1 MRITPIL
8 GLSLLVLFGTVSAKE
23 KTALVRPSHG
33 GQVDRAYLAMDLQT
47 LEKTFTR
54 KVGMIEARWEE
65 YTVSR
70 ERMLSEGELSGWEKA
85 KIEKKLSEIDTL
97 GQTFYVI
104 LRTAQDMAS
113 VDPAKWSFEVTDGS
127 DKVVPEILT
136 GKEGAA
142 EMEKKGNSPMTWKS
156 YISLYAKGL
165 VLKPG
170 AKFLRLVAMDPQGRK
185 SVTEWRF
192 K

>member
-1 MRITPIL
+1 MKRVLISCIIL
-8 GLSLLVLFGTVSAKE
+8 LFLPYSVQAKE
-23 KTALVRPSHG
+23 KAALVHPSHG

-47 LEKTFTR
+47 LERTFTR

-65 YTVSR
+65 YAVSR
-70 ERMLSEGELSGWEKA
+70 ERMLSEAELSGWDKA
-85 KIEKKLSEIDTL
+85 KIADKISAIDTL

-104 LRTAQDMAS
+104 LQTTTDITSA
-113 VDPAKWSFEVTDGS
+113 DPTKWTFEVTDGTS
-127 DKVVPEILT
+127 RVVPEILT

-165 VLKPG
+165 VLSPG
-170 AKFLRLVAMDPQGRK
+170 AKFLRLGAMDPQGRK
-185 SVTEWRF
+185 SLTEWRF

>member
-1 MRITPIL
+1 
-8 GLSLLVLFGTVSAKE
+8 
-23 KTALVRPSHG
+23 
-33 GQVDRAYLAMDLQT
+33 LAMDVQT

-65 YTVSR
+65 YAVSR
-70 ERMLSEGELSGWEKA
+70 ERMLSEAELSGWDKA
-85 KIEKKLSEIDTL
+85 KIADKISAIDTL

-104 LRTAQDMAS
+104 LQTTTDITSA
-113 VDPAKWSFEVTDGS
+113 DPTKWTFEVTDGTS
-127 DKVVPEILT
+127 GVVPEILT

-165 VLKPG
+165 VLRPG
-170 AKFLRLVAMDPQGRK
+170 PKFLRLVAMDPQGRK

>member
-1 MRITPIL
+1 MKRVLIFWIIL
-8 GLSLLVLFGTVSAKE
+8 LFLAYSVPARE
-23 KTALVRPSHG
+23 KAALVHPSHG
-33 GQVDRAYLAMDLQT
+33 GQVDRAYLAMDLQA

-54 KVGMIEARWEE
+54 KIGMIEARWEE
-65 YTVSR
+65 YAVSR
-70 ERMLSEGELSGWEKA
+70 ERMLSEAELSGWDKA
-85 KIEKKLSEIDTL
+85 KIADKISAIDTL

-104 LRTAQDMAS
+104 LQTTTDITS
-113 VDPAKWSFEVTDGS
+113 VDPTKWTFEVKDGTS
-127 DKVVPEILT
+127 RVVPEILT

-142 EMEKKGNSPMTWKS
+142 EMEKKGDSPMTWKS

-170 AKFLRLVAMDPQGRK
+170 AKFLRLGAMDPQGRK

>member
-1 MRITPIL
+1 MRTIPIL

-65 YTVSR
+65 YAVSR
-70 ERMLSEGELSGWEKA
+70 ERMLSEGELSGWKKA
-85 KIEKKLSEIDTL
+85 KIENKLSEIDTL

-104 LRTAQDMAS
+104 LRTSKDMAS
-113 VDPAKWSFEVTDGS
+113 ADPKKWTFEVTDGS
-127 DKVVPEILT
+127 RTVTPEILT

-142 EMEKKGNSPMTWKS
+142 EMEMKGNAPMVWKS
-156 YISLYAKGL
+156 YVSLYARGL
-165 VLKPG
+165 VIVPG
-170 AKFLRLVAMDPQGRK
+170 AKFLRFVATDPQGK
-185 SVTEWRF
+185 KFIAEWRF

>member
-1 MRITPIL
+1 MRTIPIL
-8 GLSLLVLFGTVSAKE
+8 GLSLLVLFGTVSAKG
-23 KTALVRPSHG
+23 KTALVHPSHG
-33 GQVDRAYLAMDLQT
+33 GQVDRDYLAMDLQT

-65 YTVSR
+65 YAVSR
-70 ERMLSEGELSGWEKA
+70 ERMLSEAELSGWDKA
-85 KIEKKLSEIDTL
+85 KIADKISAIDTL
-97 GQTFYVI
+97 GQAFYVI
-104 LRTAQDMAS
+104 LQTATDITSA
-113 VDPAKWSFEVTDGS
+113 DPTKWTFEVTDGTS
-127 DKVVPEILT
+127 RVVPEILT

-142 EMEKKGNSPMTWKS
+142 EMEKKDNFPMIWKS

-170 AKFLRLVAMDPQGRK
+170 AKFLRLGAVDPQGRK

>member
-1 MRITPIL
+1 MKRVLIFCIIL
-8 GLSLLVLFGTVSAKE
+8 LFLAYSVPAKE
-23 KTALVRPSHG
+23 KATLVHPSHG

-54 KVGMIEARWEE
+54 KGGMIEARWEE
-65 YTVSR
+65 YAVSR
-70 ERMLSEGELSGWEKA
+70 ERMLSEAELSGWDKA
-85 KIEKKLSEIDTL
+85 KIADKISAIDTL

-104 LRTAQDMAS
+104 LRTATDITSA
-113 VDPAKWSFEVTDGS
+113 DPTKWTFEVTDGTS
-127 DKVVPEILT
+127 RVVPEILT

-170 AKFLRLVAMDPQGRK
+170 AKFLRLGAVDPQGRK
-185 SVTEWRF
+185 FITEWWF

>member
-1 MRITPIL
+1 MRTIPIL

>member
-1 MRITPIL
+1 MKQAMIL
-8 GLSLLVLFGTVSAKE
+8 CSLLLAVASPASAKE
-23 KTALVRPSHG
+23 KAAVIRPSHG

-65 YTVSR
+65 YAVSR
-70 ERMLSEGELSGWEKA
+70 ERMLSEAELSGWGKA
-85 KIEKKLSEIDTL
+85 KIDKKLSEIDTL

-170 AKFLRLVAMDPQGRK
+170 AKFLRLGAIDPQGRK

>member
-1 MRITPIL
+1 MRTIPIL
-8 GLSLLVLFGTVSAKE
+8 GLSLLVLFGTVSSKE

-65 YTVSR
+65 YAVSR

>member
-1 MRITPIL
+1 MKRVLISCIIL
-8 GLSLLVLFGTVSAKE
+8 LFLAYSVPAKE
-23 KTALVRPSHG
+23 KAALVRPSHG
-33 GQVDRAYLAMDLQT
+33 GQVNRAYLAMDLQT

-65 YTVSR
+65 YAVSR
-70 ERMLSEGELSGWEKA
+70 ERMLSEAELSGWDKA
-85 KIEKKLSEIDTL
+85 KIADKISAIDTL

-104 LRTAQDMAS
+104 LQTATDITSA
-113 VDPAKWSFEVTDGS
+113 DPTKWTFEVTDGTS
-127 DKVVPEILT
+127 RVVPEILT

-165 VLKPG
+165 VLNPG
-170 AKFLRLVAMDPQGRK
+170 AKFLRLGAMDPQGRK

>member
-1 MRITPIL
+1 MKQVLIL
-8 GLSLLVLFGTVSAKE
+8 GTILFAFFSLAGGKE
-23 KTALVRPSHG
+23 KTVLIRPSHG
-33 GQVDRAYLAMDLQT
+33 GQVDRVYLGMDLQA
-47 LEKTFTR
+47 LEKIFTR

-65 YTVSR
+65 YAVSR
-70 ERMLSEGELSGWEKA
+70 ERMLSEAELSGWEKA
-85 KIEKKLSEIDTL
+85 KIDKKLSEIDTL

-170 AKFLRLVAMDPQGRK
+170 AKFLRLVAINPQGRK

>member
-1 MRITPIL
+1 MRTIPIL

-65 YTVSR
+65 YAVSR

>member
-1 MRITPIL
+1 MKQVLIL
-8 GLSLLVLFGTVSAKE
+8 GTILFAFFSLAGGKE
-23 KTALVRPSHG
+23 KTVLIRPSHG
-33 GQVDRAYLAMDLQT
+33 GQVDRVYLGMDLQA

-65 YTVSR
+65 YAVSR
-70 ERMLSEGELSGWEKA
+70 ERMLSEAELSGWEKA

-156 YISLYAKGL
+156 YISLYAKDL

>member
-1 MRITPIL
+1 MKRVLIFCIIL
-8 GLSLLVLFGTVSAKE
+8 LFLAYSVPAKG
-23 KTALVRPSHG
+23 KAALVHPSHG
-33 GQVDRAYLAMDLQT
+33 GQVDRDYLAMDLQT

-65 YTVSR
+65 YAVSR
-70 ERMLSEGELSGWEKA
+70 ERMLSEAELSGWDKA
-85 KIEKKLSEIDTL
+85 KIADKISAIDTL

-104 LRTAQDMAS
+104 LQTATDITSA
-113 VDPAKWSFEVTDGS
+113 DPTKWTFEVTDGTS
-127 DKVVPEILT
+127 RVVPEILT

-165 VLKPG
+165 IISPG
-170 AKFLRLVAMDPQGRK
+170 AKFLRLGAMDPQGRK

>member
-1 MRITPIL
+1 MKRVLISCIIL
-8 GLSLLVLFGTVSAKE
+8 LFLSYSVPARE
-23 KTALVRPSHG
+23 KAVILRPSHG

-54 KVGMIEARWEE
+54 KVGQIEARWEE
-65 YTVSR
+65 YAVSR
-70 ERMLSEGELSGWEKA
+70 ERMLSEAELSGWDKA
-85 KIEKKLSEIDTL
+85 KIADKISAIDTL

-104 LRTAQDMAS
+104 LQTTKDITSA
-113 VDPAKWSFEVTDGS
+113 DPTKWTFEVTDGTS
-127 DKVVPEILT
+127 RVAPEILT

-170 AKFLRLVAMDPQGRK
+170 AKFLRLVAMDPQGGK
-185 SVTEWRF
+185 SVAEWRF